1 MSARPDRQPL
11 AVLIRDTDGK
21 VTGGLSGFTAWGWLF
36 TQMLYI
42 PDTLRGTGMAG
53 NILAKAEEEAKAR
66 GCRGAWIDT
75 FNPQALRAYLRQGYE
90 VFGELEDFPEGRT
103 RSFLRK
109 ILRSPLCVRK
119 DAGALNHSRQA
130 IVPFSRA
137 CTPSAIGTTSTRPGS
152 TGPEK
157 SARYRRPSRSRA
169 GRNRAGRRRG

>member
-1 MSARPDRQPL
+1 MPEFELTASPSPEELAAITDALSAFNNSDAGPSDRRPL

-42 PDTLRGTGMAG
+42 PDTLRGTGISG
-53 NILAKAEEEAKAR
+53 TILTKAEEEARAR

-75 FNPQALRAYLRQGYE
+75 FSPQALRVYLRQGYE

-109 ILRSPLCVRK
+109 SL
-119 DAGALNHSRQA
+119 
-130 IVPFSRA
+130 
-137 CTPSAIGTTSTRPGS
+137 
-152 TGPEK
+152 
-157 SARYRRPSRSRA
+157 
-169 GRNRAGRRRG
+169 

>member
-1 MSARPDRQPL
+1 MPEFELTASPSPEELAAITDALSAFNTGDVGPSDRRPL

-42 PDTLRGTGMAG
+42 PDTLRGTGLAG
-53 NILAKAEEEAKAR
+53 NILAKAEEEARAR

-109 ILRSPLCVRK
+109 NL
-119 DAGALNHSRQA
+119 
-130 IVPFSRA
+130 
-137 CTPSAIGTTSTRPGS
+137 
-152 TGPEK
+152 
-157 SARYRRPSRSRA
+157 
-169 GRNRAGRRRG
+169 

>member
-1 MSARPDRQPL
+1 MPEFELTAAPSTEELAAITDALSAFNNSDVGPSDRRPL

-42 PDTLRGTGMAG
+42 PDTLRGTGISG
-53 NILAKAEEEAKAR
+53 NILAKAEEEARAR

-75 FNPQALRAYLRQGYE
+75 FSTRALRAYLSQGYE

-109 ILRSPLCVRK
+109 SL
-119 DAGALNHSRQA
+119 
-130 IVPFSRA
+130 
-137 CTPSAIGTTSTRPGS
+137 
-152 TGPEK
+152 
-157 SARYRRPSRSRA
+157 
-169 GRNRAGRRRG
+169 

>member
-1 MSARPDRQPL
+1 MPEFELTASPSAVELAVITDALSAFNNSDVGPSDRQPL

-42 PDTLRGTGMAG
+42 PDTLRGTGIAG
-53 NILAKAEEEAKAR
+53 KILAKAEDEAKAR

-90 VFGELEDFPEGRT
+90 IFGELEDFPEGRT

-109 ILRSPLCVRK
+109 NL
-119 DAGALNHSRQA
+119 
-130 IVPFSRA
+130 
-137 CTPSAIGTTSTRPGS
+137 
-152 TGPEK
+152 
-157 SARYRRPSRSRA
+157 
-169 GRNRAGRRRG
+169 

>member
-1 MSARPDRQPL
+1 MPEFELTASPSPEELAAITDALSAFNNSDVGPSDRRPL

-42 PDTLRGTGMAG
+42 PDTLRGTGISG
-53 NILAKAEEEAKAR
+53 TILTKAEEEARAR

-75 FNPQALRAYLRQGYE
+75 FSPQALRVYLRKGYE

-109 ILRSPLCVRK
+109 SL
-119 DAGALNHSRQA
+119 
-130 IVPFSRA
+130 
-137 CTPSAIGTTSTRPGS
+137 
-152 TGPEK
+152 
-157 SARYRRPSRSRA
+157 
-169 GRNRAGRRRG
+169 